1 MMNNAFLLTFLSV
14 SGVSLL
20 SLLGALTL
28 FFNKPFLKKML
39 IFMVS
44 ISAGAMFGDVFIHL
58 LPEISKKSDFNLS
71 VSSAFIVGILVSF
84 IIERLI
90 LWNNCHDHEC
100 TEKDRRAFTYMI
112 LYGDSVHNFID
123 GIVIASS
130 YMISPAVGFAST
142 LAVILHE
149 IPHEIGDFAVLIH
162 GGFTHKK
169 ALIANFISAL
179 TALLGAL
186 FAFTLSQYIKEFEVY
201 LLAFAA
207 ANFIYIAGTDLIPEL
222 HKELD
227 RKKAI
232 IQIVFFILGVLL
244 MLPLLLLE
252 T

>member
-1 MMNNAFLLTFLSV
+1 MVNDAYLFSFLSV

-20 SLLGALTL
+20 SLLGAATL
-28 FFNKPFLKKML
+28 FFNKPFLRKIL

-58 LPEISKKSDFNLS
+58 LPEISKKSEFNLS
-71 VSSAFIVGILVSF
+71 VSAAFIFGILISF

-90 LWNNCHDHEC
+90 LWNTCHDHEC
-100 TEKDRRAFTYMI
+100 TEKDKQAFTYMI

-130 YMISPAVGFAST
+130 YLISPAVGLAST
-142 LAVILHE
+142 LAVVLHE

-162 GGFTHKK
+162 GGFTHRK
-169 ALIANFISAL
+169 ALIANFVSAL
-179 TALLGAL
+179 TALLGVV
-186 FAFTLSQYIKEFEVY
+186 FAFTLSQYTQQFQVY

-227 RKKAI
+227 RKRAI
-232 IQIVFFILGVLL
+232 IQILFFILGVLL

-252 T
+252 K

>member
-20 SLLGALTL
+20 SLLGAVTL
-28 FFNKPFLKKML
+28 FFNKPFLKKVL

-58 LPEISKKSDFNLS
+58 LPEIAAKSNFNLS
-71 VSSAFIVGILVSF
+71 VSAAFLVGIFISF

-100 TEKDRRAFTYMI
+100 TEKDKRAFTYMI

-123 GIVIASS
+123 GIVIATS
-130 YMISPAVGFAST
+130 YLISPAVGLAST
-142 LAVILHE
+142 LAVTLHE

-162 GGFTHKK
+162 GGFTHRK

-186 FAFTLSQYIKEFEVY
+186 FAFFLAQYTRQFEVY

-227 RKKAI
+227 RKRAV
-232 IQIVFFILGVLL
+232 IQIIFFILGVLL

-252 T
+252 K

>member
-1 MMNNAFLLTFLSV
+1 MSNNAFLFSLLSV

-20 SLLGALTL
+20 SLLGAATL
-28 FFNKPFLKKML
+28 FFNKPFLKRIL
-39 IFMVS
+39 IFLVS

-58 LPEISKKSDFNLS
+58 LPEISKKSDFDLPIS
-71 VSSAFIVGILVSF
+71 LAFILGILISF

-100 TEKDRRAFTYMI
+100 TEKDKRAFTYMI

-123 GIVIASS
+123 GVVIASS
-130 YMISPAVGFAST
+130 YLISPAVGIAST

-149 IPHEIGDFAVLIH
+149 IPHEIGDFAVLLH
-162 GGFTHKK
+162 GGFSHRK
-169 ALIANFISAL
+169 ALIANFVSAL

-186 FAFTLSQYIKEFEVY
+186 FAFMLTQYVKQFEVY

-207 ANFIYIAGTDLIPEL
+207 SNFIYIAGTDLIPEL

-227 RKKAI
+227 RKRAI
-232 IQIVFFILGVLL
+232 IQIVFFVLGVML

-252 T
+252 K

>member
-20 SLLGALTL
+20 SLLGAVTL
-28 FFNKPFLKKML
+28 FFNKPFLKKAL

-58 LPEISKKSDFNLS
+58 LPEISKKSEFNLS
-71 VSSAFIVGILVSF
+71 ISAAFIIGILISF
-84 IIERLI
+84 IIERLV

-100 TEKDRRAFTYMI
+100 TEKDKRAFTYMI

-130 YMISPAVGFAST
+130 YIISPAVGFAST
-142 LAVILHE
+142 LAVVLHE

-169 ALIANFISAL
+169 ALIANFASAL
-179 TALLGAL
+179 TALLGAV
-186 FAFTLSQYIKEFEVY
+186 FAFTLSQYTQQFQVY

-227 RKKAI
+227 RKRAI
-232 IQIVFFILGVLL
+232 IQIIFFILGVLL

-252 T
+252 K

>member
-1 MMNNAFLLTFLSV
+1 MNDAFLLTFLSV

-20 SLLGALTL
+20 SLLGAVTL
-28 FFNKPFLKKML
+28 FFNKPFLRKIL

-58 LPEISKKSDFNLS
+58 LPEIAKRSAFNLS
-71 VSSAFIVGILVSF
+71 VSAAFIFGILISF

-90 LWNNCHDHEC
+90 LWNTCHDHEC
-100 TEKDRRAFTYMI
+100 TEKDKRAFTYMI

-130 YMISPAVGFAST
+130 YLISPAVGLAST
-142 LAVILHE
+142 LAVVLHE

-162 GGFTHKK
+162 GGFTHRK
-169 ALIANFISAL
+169 ALIANFVSAL
-179 TALLGAL
+179 TSLLGAV
-186 FAFTLSQYIKEFEVY
+186 FAFTLSQYTQQFQVY

-227 RKKAI
+227 RKRAI
-232 IQIVFFILGVLL
+232 IQILFFILGVLL

-252 T
+252 Q

>member
-1 MMNNAFLLTFLSV
+1 MMNDAYLFSFLSV

-20 SLLGALTL
+20 SLLGAITL
-28 FFNKPFLKKML
+28 FFNKPFLRKIL
-39 IFMVS
+39 IFIVS

-58 LPEISKKSDFNLS
+58 LPEISKKSEFNLS
-71 VSSAFIVGILVSF
+71 VSAAFIFGILISF

-100 TEKDRRAFTYMI
+100 SEKDKQAFTYMI

-130 YMISPAVGFAST
+130 YLISPAVGLAST
-142 LAVILHE
+142 LAVVLHE

-162 GGFTHKK
+162 GGFTHRK
-169 ALIANFISAL
+169 ALIANFVSAL
-179 TALLGAL
+179 TSLLGVV
-186 FAFTLSQYIKEFEVY
+186 FAFTLSQYTQQFQVY

-227 RKKAI
+227 RKRAI
-232 IQIVFFILGVLL
+232 IQILFFILGVLL

-252 T
+252 Q